1 MAGCCATHQLP
12 RDELKRF
19 VKETPFTSREVLKLW
34 SRYARLNK
42 DHSGRLSL
50 QVTCRILH
58 LHVMTNRLAFRK
70 LVKALSSY
78 REDCA
83 RLTGEFRD
91 LLHLLVSVLQE
102 MLNVDEFKCNP
113 FASRIVELF
122 SEDGSGVISFQK
134 FINIFSVFSP
144 RATAETK
151 TVWAFAVWDFDGAC
165 CTHGMRPAKG
175 WTHSQ
180 HTARIVSA

>member
-1 MAGCCATHQLP
+1 MVWGCCETHQLP

-34 SRYARLNK
+34 SRYSRLDK
-42 DHSGRLSL
+42 DRSGRLSL
-50 QVTCRILH
+50 QVPDCTIYLVLMLPTQH
-58 LHVMTNRLAFRK
+58 TITSSHKLFTLAPSFFRL
-70 LVKALSSY
+70 S
-78 REDCA
+78 
-83 RLTGEFRD
+83 
-91 LLHLLVSVLQE
+91 QE

-151 TVWAFAVWDFDGAC
+151 TVWAFAIWDFDGMMLNVC
-165 CTHGMRPAKG
+165 
-175 WTHSQ
+175 SL
-180 HTARIVSA
+180 